1 MGVGVKEGGSAGL
14 RLGVAVAVL
23 LAGYLGLAWFL
34 GRHVPANTSV
44 SGVPIGGMAP
54 ASAERTLERALASK
68 EKAKVTLTAGD
79 RSVDLDPAAAGL
91 ELDFPATVDGLSGFS
106 LKPADLWDRLTGGHE
121 EQLKTSVDRQR
132 LEAAVTGVRS
142 RLETQ
147 VVQGGI
153 TFPSGKVSV
162 TRPVVGAKL
171 SVPGTADEIAARWPA
186 RGAVAAKVDTVEPAL
201 TADEVDRA
209 VKEFATPAMS
219 APVTV
224 AVGAKRFTV
233 KPAAYAPA
241 LSMKPDADGRLAP
254 AVDTTKLVAAVHAAA
269 GAAGVETKARDAKIM
284 FRGTKPTV
292 APAATGVALDDKSIA
307 ATFVPA
313 LTSASRT
320 ATVAT
325 TVVLPKLTTAQAV
338 KIMPK
343 EVISTFTTNLPFNPP
358 RTENIQIAAR
368 TLNGTYVG
376 PGEQFS
382 LNKVLGQRTAA
393 KGYNEAPVIV
403 NGRLTKDYGGGIS
416 QLSTTTF
423 NAAFFSGVR
432 IDQYLPHSFYIS
444 RYPEGREA
452 TISWPD
458 VDQKWTNDTGYGIL
472 IQAVATDKTVT
483 VTFHG
488 TKVWDIQAVK
498 GPRRNVIE
506 PKRIVDDKKG
516 CVPQTPTP
524 GFDVTVS
531 RIFKKAGKVI
541 KTSQFSTHYIPEDD
555 VVCTNP

>member
-1 MGVGVKEGGSAGL
+1 MGAGVKEGGSAGL

-44 SGVPIGGMAP
+44 AGVPIGGMAP
-54 ASAERTLERALASK
+54 ASAESTLHRALASK
-68 EKAKVTLTAGD
+68 EKAKLTLSAGD
-79 RSVDLDPAAAGL
+79 KSVQLDPEVAGL
-91 ELDFPATVDGLSGFS
+91 RFDLAGTVDGLSGFS
-106 LKPADLWDRLTGGHE
+106 LKPADLWDRLTGGQE
-121 EQLKTSVDRQR
+121 VPLKTSVDRQQ
-132 LEAAVTGVRS
+132 LEKAVKAIQP
-142 RLETQ
+142 RLETP

-153 TFPSGKVSV
+153 TFPSGKLSV
-162 TRPVVGAKL
+162 VRPVVGQKL
-171 SVPGTADEIAARWPA
+171 SLPKTVDEVVARWPA
-186 RGAVAAKVDTVEPAL
+186 KGAVAAKVDTVEPSVS
-201 TADEVDRA
+201 ADEIARA
-209 VKEFATPAMS
+209 VKEFATPAVS

-224 AVGAKRFTV
+224 AVGAKRFAV

-241 LSMKPDADGRLAP
+241 LSMKAGADGRLAP
-254 AVDTTKLVAAVHAAA
+254 AVDTTKLLAAVHAAA
-269 GAAGVETKARDAKIM
+269 TAAGIETKARDARIL

-292 APAATGVALDDKSIA
+292 APAATGVGLDDKSVVS
-307 ATFVPA
+307 TFVPA
-313 LTSASRT
+313 LTSPSRT
-320 ATVAT
+320 ATVKSTA
-325 TVVLPKLTTAQAV
+325 VLPKLTTAQAV

-393 KGYNEAPVIV
+393 KGYNEAPVII

-488 TKVWDIQAVK
+488 TKVWDVEAVK
-498 GPRRNVIE
+498 SPRRNVIQ

-531 RIFKKAGKVI
+531 RIFKKAGKVV

>member
-1 MGVGVKEGGSAGL
+1 MGVKEGGSAGL